1 MNKTL
6 PALCTAALLLAG
18 CAGINTV
25 PTQWQPPRDT
35 PDFAADGRLAVQSEG
50 KGSYANFDWTQSGG
64 VQTIDINTPL
74 GNTLGQLCRDAE
86 GVLAV
91 NAKGERFEA
100 ANAQELSRSLLGF
113 ELPLQ
118 YLDQW
123 ADGRWAA
130 GEAHQITAAGS
141 LRQAGWD
148 IERSAREDGR
158 VRTLAISNGKLSLR
172 LVFDSMR
179 PSENSADAPNRC
191 AARKQP

>member
-18 CAGINTV
+18 CAGVNTV

-35 PDFAADGRLAVQSEG
+35 PDFAADGRLAVQADG

-113 ELPLQ
+113 DLPLQ

-123 ADGRWAA
+123 ANGRWAA
-130 GEAHQITAAGS
+130 GEAHQITAEGN
-141 LRQAGWD
+141 LRQAGWN
-148 IERSAREDGR
+148 IVRSAREDGS

-179 PSENSADAPNRC
+179 PSENSADAPGRC
-191 AARKQP
+191 AARAQP